1 MSENKQTTDNE
12 LLLQIVGY
20 NSDAFEQLFNR
31 YSSTIY
37 SFIKEIVSNP
47 KLAEKI
53 LLNVF
58 SIFLKR
64 IEYFSTTNNNVFT
77 YLTLLTRNV
86 ALDEI
91 KRMKFIEDMPIYSD
105 EYEINFILPNL
116 SSEISPINLDDRI
129 ILGEKIK
136 TYKSHLTEIQNLVL
150 SLVYF
155 EGLNEEEI
163 AKRLNVSAVTVRQ
176 KIIAI
181 MENLYHQY
189 TGQSAENTTNSE
201 ILSLIKLEALGCLL
215 SKERILLNKQKENDP
230 DFLWK
235 ELGEYQ
241 NLTALLSTSVS
252 VEPLP
257 HDFKSEISGLFTK
270 ILQVSDVDLSVAL
283 PELSDVEPI
292 AEPFVAPIPESIPQ
306 KVVIPEA
313 KENKET
319 EFHIKFRNPDPKEL
333 TLFRQTDPVHT
344 TQKPN
349 PVFAEKVKSTLTN
362 KEVIPAVVENDIAVQ
377 NKFSSGNV
385 KNPDLQIKNTD
396 PSIVIEDPRP
406 EMVKDDVVNKNRLI
420 PNSSINLKDILKK
433 DEKETQSKTNES
445 HKETKIFNPFIDNK
459 IGSPPNK
466 PASTVTSQSD
476 IKIKTNKPPKELLG
490 IISFADKDNKAIQ
503 SKPVDPVVKESDI
516 MIRVNKTP
524 EELRRSNP
532 FLGKGARAPE
542 SKSNAPAIDNTT
554 MKISTNE
561 LPEEVKT
568 INPIVQ
574 KDIKNTENKTIDTV
588 ANKSDLKYSS
598 ADSLKAKEE
607 IKPVISKD
615 DNTTQGIKPS
625 VDKTSLKI
633 RETNFVENDKKPIAS
648 KTEKEKPAVPNTK
661 TKTEKIIDVDKI
673 KESISVDEVLTKF
686 ADAKPE
692 TLIENLSYETEIEK
706 PKKNSKRKILAA
718 AALFAVMAT
727 SGAFVYLKLQDN
739 PVKVAEM
746 VKFSEKSI
754 NSEQE
759 NFGVQNDSVA
769 VSTIAG
775 NEKTVDNTNLELKN
789 NKPIGSL
796 PPLPKT
802 LTKEEST
809 YFAMNEKSDLISTAV
824 KGNDQI
830 AAAKTENIIPPKEEK
845 KIEEEPAFFLAVEE
859 MPELIGGI
867 KELQSKI
874 VYPKIAEQTGT
885 EGKVIVQAV
894 VDETGKVISANTIK
908 GIGAGCDEVAL
919 DAVLNSKFKPGK
931 QRGKNV
937 KVQISVPIV
946 FKK

>member
-31 YSSTIY
+31 YSSPIY

-53 LLNVF
+53 LLDVF

-105 EYEINFILPNL
+105 EYEINFILPSL

-136 TYKSHLTEIQNLVL
+136 AYKNHLTEIQNLVL

-257 HDFKSEISGLFTK
+257 HDFRSEISGLFTK

-292 AEPFVAPIPESIPQ
+292 AEPFVAPIPEPIPQ
-306 KVVIPEA
+306 KVVIPEV
-313 KENKET
+313 KENEET

-349 PVFAEKVKSTLTN
+349 PVFAERVKSTLTN
-362 KEVIPAVVENDIAVQ
+362 KEVLPAVVENDIAVQ

-433 DEKETQSKTNES
+433 DEKETQSKTSAPVADKIDIKSSANES
-445 HKETKIFNPFIDNK
+445 AKETKIFNPFIDNK
-459 IGSPPNK
+459 IGSSPNK
-466 PASTVTSQSD
+466 QTLTVTRQSD

-490 IISFADKDNKAIQ
+490 IISFADKDNKAVQ
-503 SKPVDPVVKESDI
+503 SNPVNPVVKKPDT
-516 MIRVNKTP
+516 KT
-524 EELRRSNP
+524 
-532 FLGKGARAPE
+532 
-542 SKSNAPAIDNTT
+542 I
-554 MKISTNE
+554 TNE
-561 LPEEVKT
+561 LPKEVKT
-568 INPIVQ
+568 INPAVQ
-574 KDIKNTENKTIDTV
+574 KDIKVPQNKTTDT
-588 ANKSDLKYSS
+588 AAGKSDLKFSA
-598 ADSLKAKEE
+598 ADSLKSKEE

-615 DNTTQGIKPS
+615 NNSTQRIEPS

-633 RETNFVENDKKPIAS
+633 RETSFVENDKKTIAS
-648 KTEKEKPAVPNTK
+648 KIEEEKPVVLNAQTK
-661 TKTEKIIDVDKI
+661 TQKIYNVNKI
-673 KESISVDEVLTKF
+673 KESINVDEVLFKH

-706 PKKNSKRKILAA
+706 PKKNSKRNILAA
-718 AALFAVMAT
+718 AALFAVLAV
-727 SGAFVYLKLQDN
+727 SGTFVYLKLQDN
-739 PVKVAEM
+739 PVKVAEKIKSS
-746 VKFSEKSI
+746 VKEVV
-754 NSEQE
+754 NEQVKLE
-759 NFGVQNDSVA
+759 LQNDLQP
-769 VSTIAG
+769 VSSSSEVSNG
-775 NEKTVDNTNLELKN
+775 EKELPLDQK
-789 NKPIGSL
+789 KTEPKV
-796 PPLPKT
+796 PLPKLPEST
-802 LTKEEST
+802 TKEEST
-809 YFAMNEKSDLISTAV
+809 YFAMNEKSDLISTAI
-824 KGNDQI
+824 KENDQI

-874 VYPKIAEQTGT
+874 VYPKIAKQVGT
-885 EGKVIVQAV
+885 EGKVIIQAV

-937 KVQISVPIV
+937 KVQVTIPIV